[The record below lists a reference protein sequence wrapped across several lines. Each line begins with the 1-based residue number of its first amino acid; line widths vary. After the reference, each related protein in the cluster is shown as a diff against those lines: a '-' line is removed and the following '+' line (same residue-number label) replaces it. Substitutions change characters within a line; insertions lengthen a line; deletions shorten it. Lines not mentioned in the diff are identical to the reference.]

1 MKKALIIIALMSC
14 SSQMFAQENQTER
27 KGWDGTV
34 KGATIDKQKCPDYLD
49 CTTGQI
55 KYFEYKQDFT
65 IDAPEV
71 CGPLGVQSFSIK
83 KGQYE
88 VVRSSGNKGAV
99 VTLSVMR
106 WTPILPRPRDYS
118 KTFTIDG
125 TNPKGQSCS
134 GIGNSC
140 WYAAN
145 TGNDAKEKK
154 IPIKITPI
162 FENDRC
168 VAIEL
173 QYRGKDPADP
183 GF

>member
-1 MKKALIIIALMSC
+1 MKKIFVILALMAFSA
-14 SSQMFAQENQTER
+14 QMFAQENQTER

-34 KGATIDKQKCPDYLD
+34 KGGSIDKQKCPDYID
-49 CTTGQI
+49 CPTGQI

-71 CGPLGVQSFSIK
+71 CGPLGVQNFSIK

-88 VVRSSGNKGAV
+88 VVRGSGNKGAV

-106 WTPILPRPRDYS
+106 WTPVPRPTNIQ
-118 KTFTIDG
+118 KTFKIDG
-125 TNPKGQSCS
+125 TNPKGKECV
-134 GIGNSC
+134 GYGNSC

-145 TGNDAKEKK
+145 TGNDTNEKK

-173 QYRGKDPADP
+173 QYKGVDPKSP